1 MAKGPQGLHPVAPS
15 LAVPGKIAGRV
26 LDDARRSEIRLVE
39 LPKGVLDVDAITGMG
54 EMLLDPFK
62 LCLFGASACTTSL
75 VGYAQPVRQA
85 STVLPSA
92 DITFN
97 QNWLDAANNGAG
109 VKYEKPDSVS
119 FNTCMDGNTAEPD
132 DNRRNDKYYAYAL
145 AVHESGH
152 ALGLS
157 DWTLTGTAASV
168 VIPAFNKIVGII
180 NAIDSLPF
188 IDLPDIQPITDI
200 SKELVYQT
208 SHPRTPGSVMN
219 YDRKTGVLNL
229 SEPDCSPYPLDV
241 MAIYAL

>member
-119 FNTCMDGNTAEPD
+119 FNTCMDGNTAGGTLKKCV
-132 DNRRNDKYYAYAL
+132 NSQ
-145 AVHESGH
+145 AV
-152 ALGLS
+152 
-157 DWTLTGTAASV
+157 
-168 VIPAFNKIVGII
+168 
-180 NAIDSLPF
+180 
-188 IDLPDIQPITDI
+188 
-200 SKELVYQT
+200 
-208 SHPRTPGSVMN
+208 
-219 YDRKTGVLNL
+219 
-229 SEPDCSPYPLDV
+229 YPLCEQNGLE
-241 MAIYAL
+241 AQERRYTAHEEGKH